1 MEIKDPCNFI
11 LEGQY
16 RSVSVICPNVLL
28 FKKGER
34 LSGKL
39 FFSCNSS
46 KRDENKTSGQTCNDI
61 AKLNGLKIK
70 QVQQEV
76 AVFGFHL
83 IYNCS

>member
-1 MEIKDPCNFI
+1 VKDLVESCFS
-11 LEGQY
+11 L
-16 RSVSVICPNVLL
+16 VIQLR
-28 FKKGER
+28 EMR
-34 LSGKL
+34 TKL
-39 FFSCNSS
+39 AA
-46 KRDENKTSGQTCNDI
+46 I